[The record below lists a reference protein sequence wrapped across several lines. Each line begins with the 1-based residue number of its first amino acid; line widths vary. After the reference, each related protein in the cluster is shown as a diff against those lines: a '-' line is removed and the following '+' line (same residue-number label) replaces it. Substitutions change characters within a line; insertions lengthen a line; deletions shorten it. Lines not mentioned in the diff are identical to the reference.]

1 MGWYSPAGTSIDNRN
16 DAVAKVPIS
25 TEITG
30 TVCQILVSLGDSVR
44 QGQEVMILESMKME
58 IPMTSHVAGL
68 VDAIEVSEG
77 DAVTEGSTAL
87 IIEVE

>member
-1 MGWYSPAGTSIDNRN
+1 M
-16 DAVAKVPIS
+16 AKVPIS